1 MTLIR
6 KFNSSVPFDDEP
18 TGFYGISRETFEHLA
33 LEEEAA
39 ADAEGSFCP
48 DYPTFGSSDDDYEN
62 VVKPF
67 YASWASF
74 STCKSFSWKDK
85 YRLSDAPDRRVRRLM
100 EKENK
105 KLRDDAIRDFNET
118 VRFLVTFV
126 RKRDPRYIP
135 NSQTDAERQA
145 SMRNAA
151 AAQAARSRAANQERI
166 ASYEVPEWA
175 QSTTKDA
182 DEGAFSES
190 DVDSVIEVL
199 ECVVCDKTFKSEK
212 QFEAHE
218 KSKKH
223 IKALQN
229 LRRQM
234 KKEGV
239 DLDIDVNETS
249 TNQASEQRFGGRDG
263 DEQIA
268 QTPTDV
274 HNDGSSDH
282 GEVKE
287 PELVDDEHHGDEG
300 GRETAKEYS
309 PSEHDASSD
318 DEYAPRDAVVGRLV
332 DEASTADHGSDLSEA
347 AQEMSIHDNA
357 PKKKV
362 GMARAK
368 RERKAAQAQL
378 NMVRFS

>member
-39 ADAEGSFCP
+39 ADADGSYCP

-190 DVDSVIEVL
+190 DDDSVIEVL

-239 DLDIDVNETS
+239 DLDIDTKS
-249 TNQASEQRFGGRDG
+249 TNQTSEQGLNGQDG

-268 QTPTDV
+268 QSPPDV

-282 GEVKE
+282 VENWESELIGEEGHADEAGKE
-287 PELVDDEHHGDEG
+287 
-300 GRETAKEYS
+300 TCKESS
-309 PSEHDASSD
+309 PSEHDASSG

-332 DEASTADHGSDLSEA
+332 DEALTADHEKDLSKA
-347 AQEMSIHDNA
+347 VQDVSIHDDA

-378 NMVRFS
+378 NMVRLS